1 MSIKN
6 NIKKLLMSF
15 FTLIT
20 IGLYGQQSP
29 YNKTAV
35 VFSLLDKTKEKNTLT
50 KIHKNLISLGLDV
63 VNYVDVVNIKTSTE
77 VKQNLFE
84 YFKNR
89 EITNILFYN
98 EIKQDIGLF
107 TTNYII
113 NEKEAPFKS
122 IKGDSV
128 LLRLKE
134 ELLKT
139 PTKQKTFLYSPK
151 PDVIKK
157 VKVKPFNK
165 ILLKPDLKTKKLEQQ
180 KRMRLTK
187 N

>member
-20 IGLYGQQSP
+20 IGLHGQQSP

-77 VKQNLFE
+77 VNKI
-84 YFKNR
+84 YS
-89 EITNILFYN
+89 NIL
-98 EIKQDIGLF
+98 
-107 TTNYII
+107 
-113 NEKEAPFKS
+113 
-122 IKGDSV
+122 
-128 LLRLKE
+128 
-134 ELLKT
+134 KT
-139 PTKQKTFLYSPK
+139 
-151 PDVIKK
+151 
-157 VKVKPFNK
+157 
-165 ILLKPDLKTKKLEQQ
+165 E
-180 KRMRLTK
+180 R
-187 N
+187 